1 MLKHAT
7 YHIEDISS
15 TELSLV
21 DSLQTVKQVLKD
33 LCKLNYYN
41 SKKLT
46 SEFGWIDRWRRM
58 KPQDKLNKFG
68 THASHELNL
77 FLKFRDPEFFE
88 AIVRPYLFNKMEKSF
103 IDYFLLDKDGAMTDY
118 YEKMH
123 LQKTLN
129 PLELALLAVFFAKR
143 GKLDR
148 TEALAQLL
156 KRKADKVEVYQQ
168 NKCFDTV
175 LKLS

>member
-1 MLKHAT
+1 
-7 YHIEDISS
+7 
-15 TELSLV
+15 
-21 DSLQTVKQVLKD
+21 
-33 LCKLNYYN
+33 
-41 SKKLT
+41 
-46 SEFGWIDRWRRM
+46 
-58 KPQDKLNKFG
+58 
-68 THASHELNL
+68 
-77 FLKFRDPEFFE
+77 
-88 AIVRPYLFNKMEKSF
+88 
-103 IDYFLLDKDGAMTDY
+103 MTDY